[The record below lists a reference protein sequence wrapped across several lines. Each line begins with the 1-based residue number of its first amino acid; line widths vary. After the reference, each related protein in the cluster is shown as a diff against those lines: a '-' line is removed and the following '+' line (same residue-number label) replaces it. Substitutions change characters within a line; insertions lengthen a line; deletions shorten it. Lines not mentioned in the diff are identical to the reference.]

1 MGDLILIKSI
11 SYDRTCEHEP
21 DRWGQTEWGVDH
33 DKLRT
38 ILEDF
43 SELLA
48 EDMVNFVALRIKQEI
63 QAYSNVFK
71 INIWLYLQ

>member
-1 MGDLILIKSI
+1 M
-11 SYDRTCEHEP
+11 
-21 DRWGQTEWGVDH
+21 DH

-48 EDMVNFVALRIKQEI
+48 EDMVNFVSLRIKQKI

-71 INIWLYLQ
+71 INI